1 MVNKKTR
8 NFLLAAFGTLA
19 LAVGFGSTIN
29 SQRNM
34 AATNAVAIPA
44 STELYLKPSSN
55 WLEAGARFA
64 AYFFNNNDDNEWKD
78 FVKEA
83 GVLDIYKVVAPTT
96 AYQGA
101 IFCRMNPGTTINNW
115 DNKWSQTP
123 NLVYDSINNLYT
135 VVGWDSGG
143 WSVYDPEDHPL
154 PPPFAADLKLYFK
167 PSGEFMTGA
176 TSMAAYYFVDGG
188 LENVWVAMTEDDTNI
203 YEAVTPS
210 LVGKEYDRVI
220 FVSLKDTVDPTPLLH
235 WDNKIS
241 QTGNLI
247 HEEGKY
253 LFDNATSTWG
263 TYTPREEVTLT
274 DTVAGINNDKVR
286 IWLDRSGH
294 YEEGYSFALKIGT
307 TRYKPTGFEKALKL
321 YSDDPVP
328 VQFDRFFVYYD
339 MPVSALTGSIGISIV
354 STPGNKLHVE
364 IPVVAYTAGD
374 SNKLWKVSYDEGLD
388 TWSYSKGAITDR
400 IYNTFFAKV
409 LEGYLT
415 CSDSAVNGYMAFNDF
430 DSNFLPKAESVW
442 NMEGDLSGNLIAD
455 YESQANYASGTREST
470 ASTDAYAKYVYMQ
483 ALYAEY
489 SSSTQNIGY
498 LNNNNAI
505 ALIIGIAL
513 IGLTSI
519 AGLYV
524 LKRKRV

>member
-1 MVNKKTR
+1 MVKKKTR

-55 WLEAGARFA
+55 WLVDGARFA
-64 AYFFNNNDDNEWKD
+64 AYFFTNDVVYEWKD
-78 FVKEA
+78 FVKEP

-96 AYQGA
+96 AYEGA

-115 DNKWSQTP
+115 DNKWNQTP
-123 NLVYDSINNLYT
+123 DLVYDGIKNLYT

-143 WSVYDPEDHPL
+143 WSVYDPEGHPL
-154 PPPFAADLKLYFK
+154 PPSFAADLKLYFN

-188 LENVWVAMTEDDTNI
+188 SENVWVAMTEDDTNI

-294 YEEGYSFALKIGT
+294 YEDGYSFALKVDS
-307 TRYKPTGFEKALKL
+307 TRYKPTGFEKAVML
-321 YSDDPVP
+321 YNEDVPPVH
-328 VQFDRFFVYYD
+328 VGDRHFVYYD
-339 MPVSALTGSIGISIV
+339 LPTSALEGKSVGVSIV
-354 STPGNKLHVE
+354 STPYNKLYVE
-364 IPVVAYTAGD
+364 VPAVAYTAGD
-374 SNKLWKVSYDEGLD
+374 NNKVWKINLASEV
-388 TWSYSKGAITDR
+388 WSISKGAIVNR

-409 LEGYLT
+409 LEGYLS
-415 CSDSAVNGYMAFNDF
+415 CSTSEVNGYMAFD
-430 DSNFLPKAESVW
+430 DLDANFLPRTGEVW
-442 NMEGDLSGNLIAD
+442 NMEGDLGGNMIDD
-455 YESQANYASGTREST
+455 YANQGQANYTTGTRGNSV
-470 ASTDAYAKYVYMQ
+470 DAYAKYLQMQ
-483 ALYAEY
+483 NFYTAWLH
-489 SSSTQNIGY
+489 STQNIGY
-498 LNNNNAI
+498 FENNNAI

-513 IGLTSI
+513 VGLTSI

-524 LKRKRV
+524 LKKKRA